1 MGVQIADIIPR
12 KEIDISLLKG
22 KTIAVDAMNTLYQ
35 FLTTIRQQDGTPLMD
50 SKGKITSHLSGLFYR
65 NISLLSEGIE
75 LVYVFDG
82 KPSELKRK
90 ELEER
95 AERKKEALE
104 KYEEAK
110 EKGEIEEMAK
120 YSRQFVRINEEI
132 IKESKELLSALG
144 ISFVE
149 SINEGEA
156 EASFLAKSNVVWACA
171 SQDYD
176 SLLYGTP
183 RLIRNLTLARKR
195 RTSSGVLVD
204 VNLELIELQHVLETL
219 QIDRD
224 GLICLGIIVGTDF
237 NPGGI
242 KGLGQKKALEIV
254 RKYKYP
260 ALIFDYLQ
268 KSGKYVIDF
277 IWTDIFKEFKEYKGN
292 NISRVEKKKIDF
304 DKVKKILLE
313 RDFSEE
319 RIDNALE
326 KLKEIQEQK
335 KQVSL
340 KDFF

>member
-1 MGVQIADIIPR
+1 MGVQIAEIIPR
-12 KEIDISLLKG
+12 KEIDISFLKG
-22 KTIAVDAMNTLYQ
+22 KIIAVDAMNTLYQ

-65 NISLLSEGIE
+65 NIALLSEGIE

-82 KPSELKRK
+82 KPTELKEK
-90 ELEER
+90 ELIER
-95 AERKKEALE
+95 NERKKIAME

-110 EKGEIEEMAK
+110 EKGDIESMGK
-120 YSRQFVRINEEI
+120 YSKQFVKINEEI

-144 ISFVE
+144 INFVD
-149 SINEGEA
+149 SLNEGEA
-156 EASFLAKSNVVWACA
+156 EAALLARNGLVWASA

-195 RTSSGVLVD
+195 RTSAGILVD
-204 VNLELIELQHVLETL
+204 TVIELIELQQVLESL

-224 GLICLGIIVGTDF
+224 QLICIGIITGTDF

-254 RKYKYP
+254 RRYKYP
-260 ALIFDYLQ
+260 AIIFDYLS
-268 KSGKYVIDF
+268 KNEKYAVDF
-277 IWTDIFKEFKEYKGN
+277 NWQEIFKEFREYKGN
-292 NISRVEKKKIDF
+292 GLNKLEKKKTDF
-304 DKVKKILLE
+304 ERVKKILLE

-319 RIDNALE
+319 RICNALE
-326 KLKEIQEQK
+326 KLKEVNEKK
-335 KQVSL
+335 KQSSL

>member
-1 MGVQIADIIPR
+1 MGVQIAEIIPR
-12 KEIDISLLKG
+12 KEIDISFLRG
-22 KTIAVDAMNTLYQ
+22 KIIAVDAMNTLYQ

-50 SKGKITSHLSGLFYR
+50 SKGRITSHLSGLFYR
-65 NISLLSEGIE
+65 NIALLSEGIE
-75 LVYVFDG
+75 LIYVFDG
-82 KPSELKRK
+82 KPTELKEK
-90 ELEER
+90 ELIER
-95 AERKKEALE
+95 NERKKIAME

-110 EKGEIEEMAK
+110 EKGDIESMGK
-120 YSRQFVRINEEI
+120 YSKQFVKINEEI

-144 ISFVE
+144 INFIE
-149 SINEGEA
+149 SLNEGEA
-156 EASFLAKSNVVWACA
+156 EAALLARNGLVWASA

-183 RLIRNLTLARKR
+183 RLIRNLTFARKR
-195 RTSSGVLVD
+195 RTSAGILVD
-204 VNLELIELQHVLETL
+204 TVIELIELQQVLESL

-224 GLICLGIIVGTDF
+224 QLICIGIITGTDF

-260 ALIFDYLQ
+260 AIIFDYLS
-268 KSGKYVIDF
+268 KNEKYAVDF
-277 IWTDIFKEFKEYKGN
+277 NWQEIFKEFREYKGN
-292 NISRVEKKKIDF
+292 DLNKLEKKKTDF
-304 DKVKKILLE
+304 ERVKKILLE

-326 KLKEIQEQK
+326 KLKEVNEKK
-335 KQVSL
+335 KQSSL